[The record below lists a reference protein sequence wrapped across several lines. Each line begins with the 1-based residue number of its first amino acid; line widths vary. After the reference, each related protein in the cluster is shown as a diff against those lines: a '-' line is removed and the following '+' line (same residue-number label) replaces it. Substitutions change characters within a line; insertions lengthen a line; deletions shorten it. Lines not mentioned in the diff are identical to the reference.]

1 MIADEQT
8 KQLLEQA
15 KQTVVHLNVYNVV
28 MPYTLNKNLI
38 PGDHYADVFE
48 TQSSADSIVTMYN
61 LITQVYDTVYRD
73 MIGTWKTY
81 SYMDDSGDVVYDTER
96 SIEEISRL
104 RADID
109 ECVANEE
116 VKLDHAAIIA
126 LRCDIHMSDN
136 IFELLKKYNL
146 KYTMY
151 ELCNPTEQ
159 TMQSIREDYMNI
171 IRTHRAKAFEELD
184 QMEEDA
190 RESGAT
196 EEDLADIDTIK
207 QMFRDIPADVDL
219 SGYKSIPEL
228 YEFWP
233 SLLLPKPSQLLTHG
247 QLELIKDGKTDQ
259 TDELDI
265 NLLNVTDVNE
275 LKKILSEMGNLNKY
289 PGDVIRRIQG
299 RISYLNNYT

>member
-28 MPYTLNKNLI
+28 IPYTLNKNLI

-48 TQSSADSIVTMYN
+48 TQSSVDSIVTMYN

-81 SYMDDSGDVVYDTER
+81 SYMDDSGDVVYNTER
-96 SIEEISRL
+96 SIEEVARL

-109 ECVANEE
+109 ECVANVEI
-116 VKLDHAAIIA
+116 KLDHAAIIA
-126 LRCDIHMSDN
+126 LRCDMHMSDN
-136 IFELLKKYNL
+136 TFELLKKYNL

-159 TMQSIREDYMNI
+159 TMQSIHEDYMNI
-171 IRTHRAKAFEELD
+171 IRAHRAKAFEELD

-275 LKKILSEMGNLNKY
+275 LKKILAEMGNLNNY